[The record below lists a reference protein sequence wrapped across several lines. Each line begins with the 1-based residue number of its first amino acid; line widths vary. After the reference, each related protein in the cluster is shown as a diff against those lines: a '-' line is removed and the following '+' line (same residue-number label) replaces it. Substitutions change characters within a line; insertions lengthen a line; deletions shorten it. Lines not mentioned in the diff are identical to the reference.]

1 MPLRFSRK
9 EDEKTLEPLA
19 PIIPIDFEK
28 KLEQW
33 EPITLTLLQNITEVT
48 RKLDGYYEL
57 IKEGTVTSAEIRSW
71 LIVHLKLPLETY
83 QKTIY
88 TSYKVFLQNIISEFS
103 KENSPEAFDLARNAS
118 STFNTLKHFDIT
130 ARLVLSIC
138 DNVFK
143 IPGNLT
149 EQFYGLEQ
157 VFKTRLPELLKQVA
171 RQHED
176 MHTLIEQYNAVKTLI
191 GEEVGV

>member
-1 MPLRFSRK
+1 MPMRFSRK
-9 EDEKTLEPLA
+9 EDEKKPEPLA
-19 PIIPIDFEK
+19 PIIPIDFER

-33 EPITLTLLQNITEVT
+33 EPITLTILQNISEAT

-57 IKEGTVTSAEIRSW
+57 IREGTVTGAEIRGW
-71 LIVHLKLPLETY
+71 LTVHLKLPLEAY

-88 TSYKVFLQNIISEFS
+88 TSYKVFLQNIISGFS
-103 KENSPEAFDLARNAS
+103 RENIPEAFDLARNAS
-118 STFNTLKHFDIT
+118 STLNTLKHFDIT
-130 ARLVLSIC
+130 ARIVLSIC

-143 IPGNLT
+143 QPGNLT
-149 EQFYGLEQ
+149 EQFYGLDQ

-176 MHTLIEQYNAVKTLI
+176 MHALIEQYNAVKALI
-191 GEEVGV
+191 GEEVRV